1 MKRLLA
7 LVLTAALLTHMS
19 VSVYATNNESPTVV
33 FNDEFNF
40 QLVETVDENN
50 RIIRT
55 YQKNEQPQAQST
67 YSLRSVGNDT
77 DNYERTKALLSD
89 LGMGDAFISE
99 LSDEQLEEYAASESM
114 TGIVSYTKSDLEG
127 NVIYVSEEEAS
138 VYGGPSTGGN
148 QDIMDG
154 GDGGSNV
161 YTDEVVDSYMRLYYM
176 VIYQGDAL
184 YKHIVTA
191 EWLTMPVCRSYD
203 SLGGCSTGLTVELG
217 SRYGWYSYNKTT
229 TTILGTEVEKVQTDF
244 TTSDYY
250 HPSNGVWYGSG
261 VLFQLPTVINTENT
275 HREISDFKV
284 YFEYESR
291 VRQPQE
297 ETYIE
302 TNATYDHSIFTL
314 TFSPSLELSSEDA
327 GISIGISGGMQTE
340 RHTAYFDKS
349 IHYIPE

>member
-7 LVLTAALLTHMS
+7 LVLTAALLTPMS
-19 VSVYATNNESPTVV
+19 LSVFATAPDTSTVIY
-33 FNDEFNF
+33 NDEFNF

-55 YQKNEQPQAQST
+55 YHKDEQPQTQST

-114 TGIVSYTKSDLEG
+114 TGIVSYTKSDIEG
-127 NVIYVSEEEAS
+127 NVTYVSEEEAS
-138 VYGGPSTGGN
+138 VCGGPSTGGN

-176 VIYQGDAL
+176 VIYLTEAE
-184 YKHIVTA
+184 YKHTVTA
-191 EWLTMPVCRSYD
+191 EWLTMPFWRSYD
-203 SLGGCSTGLTVELG
+203 SLGVCSNGLTVEMD
-217 SRYGWYSYNKTT
+217 SRYGWASYDYT
-229 TTILGTEVEKVQTDF
+229 VET
-244 TTSDYY
+244 
-250 HPSNGVWYGSG
+250 
-261 VLFQLPTVINTENT
+261 LFSSETENIKT
-275 HREISDFKV
+275 YFSSSDFQQPINGDWHGAGVVFNLPETIPSDGYTEYITNYKV
-284 YFEYESR
+284 YFEYKSL
-291 VRQPQE
+291 VRYPTL

-302 TNATYDHSIFTL
+302 TNACYEHSKATVVL
-314 TFSPSLELSSEDA
+314 SPSLEINSEEV
-327 GISIGISGGMQTE
+327 GVSIGISGDWTTE
-340 RHTAYFDKS
+340 KRTAYFDQS
-349 IHYIPE
+349 IHYIPD